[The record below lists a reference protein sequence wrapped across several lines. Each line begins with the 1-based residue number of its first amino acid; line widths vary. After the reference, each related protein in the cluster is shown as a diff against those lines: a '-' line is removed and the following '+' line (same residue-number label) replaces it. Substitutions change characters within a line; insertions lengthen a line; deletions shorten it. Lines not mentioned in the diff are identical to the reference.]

1 MQKNTIISKS
11 SFIILGFLI
20 ASITSCKD
28 SKISLTT
35 NKNESSKPNIILF
48 VADDHGLDAIG
59 AYGNPVIKTPNLDQL
74 ASEGVKFTN
83 AYCTSASCAA
93 SRSVILSGKFGHA
106 TGSYGHVHDYHHF
119 STYDFETSLPVIM
132 EEAGY
137 ETARIGKYHVAPEKV
152 YHFNTVLEADPR
164 NTVEM
169 AEACADVL
177 KSDKPFFL
185 YFCTDDPHRG
195 HPFEPEQW
203 DIPNSFGNKKNGY
216 KDVETVAYDPKD
228 VLVPSFLPDTKQT
241 REEIAQY
248 YQSVSRI
255 DQGFGKLMK
264 MLKETGKDKN
274 TIVIYISDNGMAFPG
289 AKTTVHEPGIKL
301 PCIVKDP
308 TKNII
313 NATNEAMVSWVD
325 LAPTIL
331 DMAKIDFKKEQF
343 HGTSF
348 NSIIDKSE
356 VDGWDEIYASHTFH
370 EITMYYPMRVV
381 RSKNYKL
388 IWNIAYPLEYP
399 FASDLWASSTWQ
411 SIYKNDIEYFGP
423 KTVKNFLFRPEFEL
437 YDLSK
442 DADELNNL
450 ATKKEFET
458 VLETMKTKM
467 KNFQTKTKDPWA
479 IMWSHDASLQGSG
492 VNL

>member
-301 PCIVKDP
+301 PCIIKDP
-308 TKNII
+308 TKDIKNT
-313 NATNEAMVSWVD
+313 TNEAMVSWVD

-343 HGTSF
+343 HGKSF
-348 NSIIDKSE
+348 DAILDKSKVE
-356 VDGWDEIYASHTFH
+356 GWDEIYASHTFH

-423 KTVKNFLFRPEFEL
+423 KTVKEFLFRPEFEL
-437 YDLSK
+437 YDLEK
-442 DADELNNL
+442 DKNELQNL
-450 ATKKEFET
+450 ANKEEFRD
-458 VLETMKTKM
+458 VLEAMKIKM
-467 KNFQTKTKDPWA
+467 KNFQLKTKDPWA